1 MFSATESVLW
11 LMASSDAWLLK
22 SDSSPSMAEAITS
35 SSIAKRARY
44 FRFFEI
50 LRSKNKK
57 TRKKERRL
65 SQRSII

>member
-1 MFSATESVLW
+1 MSSATESESSM
-11 LMASSDAWLLK
+11 MASSDAWLLK